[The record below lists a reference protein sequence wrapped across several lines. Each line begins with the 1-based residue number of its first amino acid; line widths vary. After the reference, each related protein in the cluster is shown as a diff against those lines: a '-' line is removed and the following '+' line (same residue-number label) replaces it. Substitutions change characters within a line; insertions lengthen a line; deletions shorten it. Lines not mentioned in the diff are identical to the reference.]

1 VEIAKTGWAPSAA
14 KSAAALPWSRKHYGY
29 ALALILISAIAALL
43 RFHALGARGLWLD
56 EVLGVKVAR
65 ESLPQLF
72 QTLRE
77 REINMAFYYVLL
89 HFWMKVGSS
98 DAFLRSMSVI
108 FSVATVP
115 FTYAIGARVFGRKV
129 GLIAAWLLALNAFH
143 IRYAQ
148 EARAYAL
155 FTLLA
160 AVSTY
165 LLVRNIQEPQTALA
179 GWYGAVLALMLYS
192 HVLGALIIAAHGV
205 SILFLPAREIPWK
218 NLARSCAWLVG
229 LALPLAV
236 IVPLITANPL
246 DWLPR
251 LDAKMVLNFLIL
263 IAGNRGIL
271 LLVLEAIAVA
281 LFIFAT
287 ARALIRHGRSKENWG
302 SALILCWFFVPLAI
316 VLAISA
322 FRPFFVPRFLLPCL
336 PAFLLAAS
344 AGLALIRPR
353 SVAWT
358 LGGAISLLCMAG
370 IAPVYHLGGVVDDWR
385 AISADVL
392 SETQPGDRILFYPD
406 YAYVPFEYY
415 RAREAPAPEWPRD
428 MTIDSDAEM
437 DSSIPVGSLSGG
449 SQNADT
455 ATRRL
460 WVVYYAP
467 AGLTMATRAN
477 LRANLLT
484 WQSKGWPLRQEREFA
499 DVLVLLFVASSA
511 DAVPSNQL
519 PDLSAPSGTS
529 PQPSGSAAP

>member
-1 VEIAKTGWAPSAA
+1 
-14 KSAAALPWSRKHYGY
+14 
-29 ALALILISAIAALL
+29 
-43 RFHALGARGLWLD
+43 
-56 EVLGVKVAR
+56 
-65 ESLPQLF
+65 
-72 QTLRE
+72 
-77 REINMAFYYVLL
+77 M
-89 HFWMKVGSS
+89 
-98 DAFLRSMSVI
+98 
-108 FSVATVP
+108 
-115 FTYAIGARVFGRKV
+115 
-129 GLIAAWLLALNAFH
+129 
-143 IRYAQ
+143 
-148 EARAYAL
+148 
-155 FTLLA
+155 
-160 AVSTY
+160 
-165 LLVRNIQEPQTALA
+165 
-179 GWYGAVLALMLYS
+179 
-192 HVLGALIIAAHGV
+192 
-205 SILFLPAREIPWK
+205 
-218 NLARSCAWLVG
+218 
-229 LALPLAV
+229 
-236 IVPLITANPL
+236 
-246 DWLPR
+246 
-251 LDAKMVLNFLIL
+251 
-263 IAGNRGIL
+263 
-271 LLVLEAIAVA
+271 EAIAVA

-358 LGGAISLLCMAG
+358 LGGAISLLCTAG